1 MDRYSRMQEL
11 SRAIAESVGD
21 LHSLHETMT
30 DLMSES
36 ETLLLQQARINTEVQ
51 QGLMSTLMV
60 PFSRQ
65 VQRFQ
70 RLVRQ
75 VAEESNKKAD
85 VQFFGVEA
93 ELDRNVLERMT
104 GPLEHLLRNAVVHGI
119 ESPELRRERGKHEAG
134 EIRVTLTRE
143 GTRLMMELADDGG
156 GLNFDRIRKVA
167 IERGLL
173 APSEEPTED
182 ELAQFIFRPGFS
194 TAKELTQVAG
204 RGVGMDVVASEVKQ
218 LGGTFDLR
226 SETGKGMRIIIR
238 LPLTLAIS
246 QALLVSVGTEMYAV
260 PLASIEGIARIPEV
274 RLKDTYA

>member
-104 GPLEHLLRNAVVHGI
+104 GPLGALLRNPGGDGTGAPRPASCGA
-119 ESPELRRERGKHEAG
+119 PRGG
-134 EIRVTLTRE
+134 
-143 GTRLMMELADDGG
+143 
-156 GLNFDRIRKVA
+156 
-167 IERGLL
+167 
-173 APSEEPTED
+173 
-182 ELAQFIFRPGFS
+182 
-194 TAKELTQVAG
+194 
-204 RGVGMDVVASEVKQ
+204 
-218 LGGTFDLR
+218 
-226 SETGKGMRIIIR
+226 
-238 LPLTLAIS
+238 
-246 QALLVSVGTEMYAV
+246 
-260 PLASIEGIARIPEV
+260 
-274 RLKDTYA
+274 